1 MGGEALEA
9 QGPANGAYAGVEIAQ
24 EPTNEADDADPGAAD
39 TEIDADYVADVTA
52 AQGAW
57 DPWPTHDSVTRSGL
71 YLFLLHCKH
80 FTSLW
85 LCNNL

>member
-1 MGGEALEA
+1 MLGGEALEA

-57 DPWPTHDSVTRSGL
+57 DPWPTHD
-71 YLFLLHCKH
+71 
-80 FTSLW
+80 
-85 LCNNL
+85 